1 MKKTSKFFIIFYVA
15 LAISLIST
23 YAFLD
28 NFYQEKYPTYMENPT
43 KTIFPLLVTDPII
56 QFTII
61 KEYEIGFD
69 EISNV
74 FTEVENFP
82 KILPRNM
89 PFVEIIEKTENYVL
103 AKEKFSE
110 RGLGAEFLV
119 EHKWDSNQHIM
130 KILDGDAKDS
140 TITLTFEKINNS
152 TKITTDVNI
161 KFKGFLSVLRF
172 IPQSNLMHA
181 TETVLDTFFHYV
193 KGFDNKFEKQIDELY
208 RNILLRPA
216 DNVGLEYYSNQLKN
230 KIMTLDE
237 IKEILKNSNEY
248 KSLKNIISDGQN
260 DKIHYQNTN
269 FIKHELLTSIQVG
282 DLPIG
287 ITSNPIT
294 NKIYVTNNND
304 NTILIIDST
313 SNKIINSLD
322 VEKGPSGI
330 DVNPNTNQIYVSN
343 YYSDSISVID
353 GFNDSLMDVIIVND
367 TPRNIVINNIT
378 DKIYVANYFGNSIDI
393 IDGKTNSII
402 NSVYI
407 EKPWGISIDDETNTI
422 YITSKKSLDLF
433 VLDGDT
439 NNVSILTINQF
450 SDSYPSEVEFI
461 SGKIIL
467 SYTNFLLII
476 DESTLKETVISMGNN
491 ISEIEV
497 NEKFNLVY
505 ALDLF
510 SNVVYVTDIS
520 VGNIIEII
528 PTGKYPIGIEY
539 ESENNILYVVNE
551 YSNSVSVFS
560 LVS

>member
-476 DESTLKETVISMGNN
+476 DSDFEIS
-491 ISEIEV
+491 
-497 NEKFNLVY
+497 
-505 ALDLF
+505 
-510 SNVVYVTDIS
+510 
-520 VGNIIEII
+520 
-528 PTGKYPIGIEY
+528 
-539 ESENNILYVVNE
+539 
-551 YSNSVSVFS
+551 YSNRI
-560 LVS
+560 